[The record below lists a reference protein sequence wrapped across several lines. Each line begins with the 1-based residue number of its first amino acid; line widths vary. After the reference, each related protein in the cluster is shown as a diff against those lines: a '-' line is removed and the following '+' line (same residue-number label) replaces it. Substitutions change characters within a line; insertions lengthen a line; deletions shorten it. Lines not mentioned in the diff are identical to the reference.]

1 MKFIVSSSE
10 LLSSLQSVSKVIS
23 NKPLISILENILFDL
38 DEAGKTLTLTASD
51 QETILSVNMTIE
63 NIEEGGKT
71 TMPAK
76 LLIDTLKEFPDQ
88 PLGIIVDPN
97 TNMAE
102 ISWETGK
109 ASIPCSAA
117 DEYPQM
123 RPLKDDHSTLTI
135 EAEQLLEGITKT
147 LFAVADDELRPA
159 MNGIFFDM
167 KSDGLTFV
175 ASDAHKLVRFRQ
187 LNIIPEN
194 ENSFILPKKP
204 ANFLKG
210 ILMKSEDTVT
220 LKFDTHYAIFTSP
233 RFNMACRLIEG
244 NFPAYN
250 SVIPAGNPKKV
261 EIDRV
266 ECLTAL
272 RRVAV
277 FSNQASNLIKLKI
290 AGNEINV
297 SAQDLDF
304 SISANER
311 VRCRYENE
319 DLEIGFKS
327 TFLIE
332 ILSNIS
338 SPEVRIELAD
348 SARAGLF
355 IPVET
360 EEEERRNDLLMLLM
374 PIVIGD

>member
-10 LLSSLQSVSKVIS
+10 LLSSLQSISKVIS
-23 NKPLISILENILFDL
+23 SKNLIAILDNILFDL
-38 DEAGKTLTLTASD
+38 DEASKTLTLTASD
-51 QETILSVNMTIE
+51 QETTLSVNLTIE

-71 TMPAK
+71 TMQAK

-88 PLGIIVDPN
+88 PLSIVVND
-97 TNMAE
+97 TMAA

-109 ASIPCSAA
+109 ASIPCLPA

-123 RPLKDDHSTLTI
+123 RPLKDDHSILTI
-135 EAEQLLEGITKT
+135 EAEQLLEGIVKT
-147 LFAVADDELRPA
+147 IFAVADDELRPA

-167 KSDGLTFV
+167 KTDGLTFV
-175 ASDAHKLVRFRQ
+175 ASDAHKLVRYK
-187 LNIIPEN
+187 LLDVVSEK

-204 ANFLKG
+204 ANYLKG
-210 ILMKSEDTVT
+210 ILMKSEDSVT
-220 LKFDTHYAIFTSP
+220 LKFDSNYALFSSP

-244 NFPAYN
+244 TFPAYN
-250 SVIPAGNPKKV
+250 SVIPTNNPKKV

-290 AGNEINV
+290 AGNEINI

-338 SPEVRIELAD
+338 SSEVRIELAD

-355 IPVET
+355 IPIET
-360 EEEERRNDLLMLLM
+360 EEHNDDLLMLLM